1 MNKDGGFFVQDCTR
15 RTVINPNEVMKVFED
30 GQANRS
36 VAATAMNAESSRSH
50 SVFNI
55 FVESEEIID
64 GKS

>member
-1 MNKDGGFFVQDCTR
+1 VVDVTR
-15 RTVINPNEVMKVFED
+15 RNVKSPAEVMKVFED

-36 VAATAMNAESSRSH
+36 VASTAMNASSSRSH

-55 FVESEEIID
+55 WIETETIID